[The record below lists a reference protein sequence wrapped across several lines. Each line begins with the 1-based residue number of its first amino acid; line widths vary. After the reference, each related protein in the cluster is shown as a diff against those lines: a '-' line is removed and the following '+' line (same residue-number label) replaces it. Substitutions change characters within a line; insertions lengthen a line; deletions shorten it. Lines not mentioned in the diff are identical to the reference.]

1 MSQSEVSL
9 SETRALARLRGHRAD
24 RAERMLQQAL
34 IEQRALDLRIE
45 QARAAVEQASDR
57 ESRQRV
63 ELLHRYQG
71 QAVSRHMLSGWNET
85 LHKVSAQTAEQQ
97 GVLRSLLERQP
108 HQVSNVERARKQV
121 SASQRQVEKLRE
133 LSILLAEEGAWPS
146 HQD

>member
-97 GVLRSLLERQP
+97 SVLQSLLECQR
-108 HQVSNVERARKQV
+108 HEATNVERARKHV
-121 SASQRQVEKLRE
+121 SESQRRVEKLRE
-133 LSILLAEEGAWPS
+133 LSVLLAEEAAWLRD
-146 HQD
+146 QD